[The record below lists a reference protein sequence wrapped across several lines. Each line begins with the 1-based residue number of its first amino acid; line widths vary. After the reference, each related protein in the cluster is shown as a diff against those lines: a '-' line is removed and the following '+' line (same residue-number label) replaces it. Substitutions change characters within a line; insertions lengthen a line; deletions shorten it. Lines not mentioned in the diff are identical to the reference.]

1 MGVSHRFRGIG
12 FDCCYL
18 DPADEDTGDTRG
30 VPDLP
35 RGLSA
40 AITSTG
46 PTLDYPWPRIRDGK
60 PSARSQHPTP
70 FRFFERIANRVS
82 V

>member
-18 DPADEDTGDTRG
+18 DPADEDTEDTRG

-35 RGLSA
+35 RGFSSRLPRLAVRSIIPGREFA
-40 AITSTG
+40 TG
-46 PTLDYPWPRIRDGK
+46 THIHEYVAVLRYLTA
-60 PSARSQHPTP
+60 S
-70 FRFFERIANRVS
+70 VS
-82 V
+82 VNL